1 MSKHTELRRLGETVR
16 QVREQQRL
24 SVAEL
29 ASRTGI
35 NAQRISN
42 LEAGRLDPRFDV
54 LIALARGMGVRA
66 SALVPP
72 EPIGSHRP
80 VQ

>member
-1 MSKHTELRRLGETVR
+1 MNKDAELVRLGETVR

-35 NAQRISN
+35 NAQSISN
-42 LEAGRLDPRFDV
+42 LEAGRLDPRLDV
-54 LIALARGMGVRA
+54 LISLARGMGVRT

-72 EPIGSHRP
+72 
-80 VQ
+80 